1 MHSGRPSMMDLSFLE
16 IATVINNIACSA
28 IAALFLYMLRSKLI
42 EHKLDTATWFVLLFL
57 ASGLG
62 YTASSLRFILP
73 MGFAIF
79 TNNLLYQLG
88 CYCMLFAVLR
98 WYQKPIKVSLYL
110 IALGHSLL
118 FTFLQYALYKIDPES
133 MGLRTLIASVSF
145 SLIYLAAALIAAKNG
160 QRNRPE
166 QTLLATVL
174 ALMMVLLYVPFVAFQ
189 TLPLMSVFRA
199 SAIVVQSLF
208 SFITLG
214 TMLTLFLF
222 EEIEWHRLRSI
233 QDELTGAFNRRHF
246 KEQVQQKLKQSK
258 QKSMVALVDIDH
270 FKQINDSYG
279 HDIGDSVITYVV
291 RHLESLALTDCLV
304 ARYGGEEF
312 AIFARENDFER
323 VSQAL
328 DSVRDAISVG
338 FHVEQQPLKVSVS
351 IGAVI
356 FESSHEYGEVL
367 RQADKALYQAK
378 QQGRNRIMLQDV
390 SAS

>member
-1 MHSGRPSMMDLSFLE
+1 MMDLSFLE

-57 ASGLG
+57 AYGLA
-62 YTASSLRFILP
+62 YTTSSLRFILP

-79 TNNLLYQLG
+79 VNNLLYQLG
-88 CYCMLFAVLR
+88 GYCMLFAVLR
-98 WYQKPIKVSLYL
+98 WYQKPIKSGLYL
-110 IALGHSLL
+110 LMMAHSLL
-118 FTFLQYALYKIDPES
+118 FALLLYLLFRLNPEDI
-133 MGLRTLIASVSF
+133 GLRILIASL
-145 SLIYLAAALIAAKNG
+145 SLSSVYLISAIVAAKNG
-160 QRNRPE
+160 QRGRPE
-166 QTLLATVL
+166 QTLFAVVL
-174 ALMMVLLYVPFVAFQ
+174 AVMMVMLYVPLVAYQ
-189 TLPLMSVFRA
+189 TLPLLAVFRA
-199 SAIVVQSLF
+199 STIVVQNLF
-208 SFITLG
+208 FFIILG
-214 TMLTLFLF
+214 TMLMLFLF

-246 KEQVQQKLKQSK
+246 KEQVQKKLKQSK

-291 RHLESLALTDCLV
+291 RHLESLALTECLV

-312 AIFARENDFER
+312 AIFASENDYER

-378 QQGRNRIMLQDV
+378 QQGRNRIMLQEV

>member
-1 MHSGRPSMMDLSFLE
+1 MMDLSFLE

-57 ASGLG
+57 AYGLA
-62 YTASSLRFILP
+62 YTTSSLRFILP

-79 TNNLLYQLG
+79 VNNLLYQLG
-88 CYCMLFAVLR
+88 GYCMLFAVLR
-98 WYQKPIKVSLYL
+98 WYQKPIKSGLYLLMMAHSLSFALSLYL
-110 IALGHSLL
+110 L
-118 FTFLQYALYKIDPES
+118 FRLNPEDI
-133 MGLRTLIASVSF
+133 GLRILIASL
-145 SLIYLAAALIAAKNG
+145 SLSSVYLISAIVAAKNG
-160 QRNRPE
+160 QRGRPE
-166 QTLLATVL
+166 QTLFAVVL
-174 ALMMVLLYVPFVAFQ
+174 AVMMVMLYVPFVAYQ
-189 TLPLMSVFRA
+189 TLPLLAVFRA
-199 SAIVVQSLF
+199 STIVVQNLF
-208 SFITLG
+208 FFIILG
-214 TMLTLFLF
+214 TMLMLFLF

-246 KEQVQQKLKQSK
+246 KEQVQKKLKQSK

-291 RHLESLALTDCLV
+291 RHLESLALTECLV

-312 AIFARENDFER
+312 AIFASENDFER

-378 QQGRNRIMLQDV
+378 QQGRNRIMLQEV

>member
-1 MHSGRPSMMDLSFLE
+1 MMDLSFLE

>member
-57 ASGLG
+57 AYGLA
-62 YTASSLRFILP
+62 YTTSSLRFILP

-79 TNNLLYQLG
+79 VNNLLYQLG
-88 CYCMLFAVLR
+88 GYCMLFAVLR
-98 WYQKPIKVSLYL
+98 WYQKPIKSGLYL
-110 IALGHSLL
+110 LMMAHSLSFALLLYLL
-118 FTFLQYALYKIDPES
+118 FRLNPEDI
-133 MGLRTLIASVSF
+133 GLRILIASL
-145 SLIYLAAALIAAKNG
+145 SLSSVYLISAIVAAKSG
-160 QRNRPE
+160 QRGRPE
-166 QTLLATVL
+166 QTLFAVVL
-174 ALMMVLLYVPFVAFQ
+174 AVMIVMLYVPFVAYQ
-189 TLPLMSVFRA
+189 TLPLMAVFRA
-199 SAIVVQSLF
+199 STIVVQNLF
-208 SFITLG
+208 FFIILG
-214 TMLTLFLF
+214 TMLMLFLF

-291 RHLESLALTDCLV
+291 RHLESLALTECLV

>member
-1 MHSGRPSMMDLSFLE
+1 MMDLSFLE

-57 ASGLG
+57 AYGLA
-62 YTASSLRFILP
+62 YTTSSLRFILP

-79 TNNLLYQLG
+79 VNNLLYQLG
-88 CYCMLFAVLR
+88 GYCMLFAVLR
-98 WYQKPIKVSLYL
+98 WYQKPIKSGLYL
-110 IALGHSLL
+110 LMMAHSLL
-118 FTFLQYALYKIDPES
+118 FALLLYLLFRLNPEDI
-133 MGLRTLIASVSF
+133 GLRILIASL
-145 SLIYLAAALIAAKNG
+145 SLSSVYLISAIVAAKNG
-160 QRNRPE
+160 QRGRPE
-166 QTLLATVL
+166 QTLFAVVL
-174 ALMMVLLYVPFVAFQ
+174 AVMMVMLYVPLVAYQ
-189 TLPLMSVFRA
+189 TLPLLAVFRA
-199 SAIVVQSLF
+199 STIVVQNLF
-208 SFITLG
+208 FFIILG
-214 TMLTLFLF
+214 TMLMLFLF

-246 KEQVQQKLKQSK
+246 KEQVQKKLKQSK

-291 RHLESLALTDCLV
+291 RHLESLALTECLV

-312 AIFARENDFER
+312 AIFASENDFER

-378 QQGRNRIMLQDV
+378 QQGRNRIMLQEV

>member
-1 MHSGRPSMMDLSFLE
+1 
-16 IATVINNIACSA
+16 
-28 IAALFLYMLRSKLI
+28 MLRSKLI

-57 ASGLG
+57 AYGLA
-62 YTASSLRFILP
+62 YTTSSLRFILP

-79 TNNLLYQLG
+79 VNNLLYQLG
-88 CYCMLFAVLR
+88 GYCMLFAVLR
-98 WYQKPIKVSLYL
+98 WYQKPIKSGLYL
-110 IALGHSLL
+110 LMMAHSLSFALLLYLL
-118 FTFLQYALYKIDPES
+118 FRLNPEDI
-133 MGLRTLIASVSF
+133 GLRILIASL
-145 SLIYLAAALIAAKNG
+145 SLSSVYLISAIVAAKNG
-160 QRNRPE
+160 QRGRPE
-166 QTLLATVL
+166 QTLFAVVL
-174 ALMMVLLYVPFVAFQ
+174 AVMIVMLYVPFVAYQ
-189 TLPLMSVFRA
+189 TLPLMAVFRA
-199 SAIVVQSLF
+199 STIVVQNLF
-208 SFITLG
+208 FFIILG
-214 TMLTLFLF
+214 TMLMLFLF

-258 QKSMVALVDIDH
+258 QKSMVALVDIDY

-291 RHLESLALTDCLV
+291 RHLESLALTECLV

>member
-1 MHSGRPSMMDLSFLE
+1 MMDLSFLE

-57 ASGLG
+57 AYGLA
-62 YTASSLRFILP
+62 YTTSSLRFILP

-79 TNNLLYQLG
+79 VNNLLYQLG
-88 CYCMLFAVLR
+88 GYCMLFAVLR
-98 WYQKPIKVSLYL
+98 WYQKPIKSGLYL
-110 IALGHSLL
+110 LMMAHSLSFALLLYLL
-118 FTFLQYALYKIDPES
+118 FRLNPEDI
-133 MGLRTLIASVSF
+133 GLRILIASL
-145 SLIYLAAALIAAKNG
+145 SLSSVYLISAIVAAKNG
-160 QRNRPE
+160 QRGRPE
-166 QTLLATVL
+166 QTLFAVVL
-174 ALMMVLLYVPFVAFQ
+174 AVMIVMLYVPFVAYQ
-189 TLPLMSVFRA
+189 TLPLLAVFRA
-199 SAIVVQSLF
+199 STIVVQNLF
-208 SFITLG
+208 FFIILG
-214 TMLTLFLF
+214 TMLMLFLF

-246 KEQVQQKLKQSK
+246 KEQVQKKLKQSK

-291 RHLESLALTDCLV
+291 RHLESLALTECLV

-312 AIFARENDFER
+312 AIFASENDFER

>member
-1 MHSGRPSMMDLSFLE
+1 MMDLSFLE

-42 EHKLDTATWFVLLFL
+42 EHKLDTASWFVLLFL
-57 ASGLG
+57 AYGLA
-62 YTASSLRFILP
+62 YTTSSLRFILP

-79 TNNLLYQLG
+79 VNNLLYQLG
-88 CYCMLFAVLR
+88 GYCMLFAVLR
-98 WYQKPIKVSLYL
+98 WYQKPIKSGLYL
-110 IALGHSLL
+110 LMMAHSLSFALLLYLL
-118 FTFLQYALYKIDPES
+118 FRLNPEDI
-133 MGLRTLIASVSF
+133 GLRILIASL
-145 SLIYLAAALIAAKNG
+145 SLSSVYLISAIVAAKNG
-160 QRNRPE
+160 QRGRPE
-166 QTLLATVL
+166 QTLFAVVL
-174 ALMMVLLYVPFVAFQ
+174 AVMMVMLYVPFVAYQ
-189 TLPLMSVFRA
+189 TLPLLAVFRA
-199 SAIVVQSLF
+199 STIVVQNLF
-208 SFITLG
+208 FFIILG
-214 TMLTLFLF
+214 TMLMLFLF

-233 QDELTGAFNRRHF
+233 QDELTGAFNRRYF
-246 KEQVQQKLKQSK
+246 KEQVQHKLKQSK

-291 RHLESLALTDCLV
+291 RHLESLALTECLV

>member
-1 MHSGRPSMMDLSFLE
+1 MMDLSFLE

-57 ASGLG
+57 AYGLA
-62 YTASSLRFILP
+62 YTTSSLRFILP

-79 TNNLLYQLG
+79 VNNLLYQLG
-88 CYCMLFAVLR
+88 GYCMLFAVLR
-98 WYQKPIKVSLYL
+98 WYQKPIKSGLYL
-110 IALGHSLL
+110 LMMAHSLL
-118 FTFLQYALYKIDPES
+118 FALLLYLLFRLNPEDI
-133 MGLRTLIASVSF
+133 GLRILIASL
-145 SLIYLAAALIAAKNG
+145 SLSSVYLISAIVAAKNG
-160 QRNRPE
+160 QRGRPE
-166 QTLLATVL
+166 QTLFAVVL
-174 ALMMVLLYVPFVAFQ
+174 AVMMVMLYVPLVAYQ
-189 TLPLMSVFRA
+189 TLPLLAVFRA
-199 SAIVVQSLF
+199 STIVVQNLF
-208 SFITLG
+208 FFIILG
-214 TMLTLFLF
+214 TMLMLFLF

-246 KEQVQQKLKQSK
+246 KEQVQQKWKQSK

-291 RHLESLALTDCLV
+291 RHLESLALTECLV

-378 QQGRNRIMLQDV
+378 QQGRNRIMLQEV

>member
-1 MHSGRPSMMDLSFLE
+1 MMDLSFLE

-291 RHLESLALTDCLV
+291 RHLESLALTECLV

-312 AIFARENDFER
+312 AIFARENDSER

>member
-1 MHSGRPSMMDLSFLE
+1 
-16 IATVINNIACSA
+16 
-28 IAALFLYMLRSKLI
+28 MLRSKLI

-279 HDIGDSVITYVV
+279 HDIGDSVNTYVV

-378 QQGRNRIMLQDV
+378 QQGRNRIMLQEV

>member
-1 MHSGRPSMMDLSFLE
+1 MMDLSFLE

-57 ASGLG
+57 AYGLA
-62 YTASSLRFILP
+62 YTTSSLRFILP

-79 TNNLLYQLG
+79 VNNLLYQLG
-88 CYCMLFAVLR
+88 GYCMLFAVLR
-98 WYQKPIKVSLYL
+98 WYQKPIQSGLYL
-110 IALGHSLL
+110 LMMAHSLSFALLLYLL
-118 FTFLQYALYKIDPES
+118 FRLNPEDI
-133 MGLRTLIASVSF
+133 GLRILIASL
-145 SLIYLAAALIAAKNG
+145 SLSSVYLISAIVAAKNG
-160 QRNRPE
+160 QRGRPE
-166 QTLLATVL
+166 QTLFAVVL
-174 ALMMVLLYVPFVAFQ
+174 AVMIVMLYVPFVAYQ
-189 TLPLMSVFRA
+189 TLPLMAVFRA
-199 SAIVVQSLF
+199 STIVVQNLF
-208 SFITLG
+208 FFIILG
-214 TMLTLFLF
+214 TMLMLFLF

-246 KEQVQQKLKQSK
+246 KEQVQKKLKQSK

-291 RHLESLALTDCLV
+291 RHLESLALTECLV

-312 AIFARENDFER
+312 AIFASENDFER

>member
-1 MHSGRPSMMDLSFLE
+1 MMDLSFLE

-57 ASGLG
+57 AYGLA
-62 YTASSLRFILP
+62 YTTSSLRFILP

-79 TNNLLYQLG
+79 VNNLLYQLG
-88 CYCMLFAVLR
+88 GYCMLFAVLR
-98 WYQKPIKVSLYL
+98 WYQKPIKSGLYL
-110 IALGHSLL
+110 LMMAHSLL
-118 FTFLQYALYKIDPES
+118 FALLLYLLFRLNPEDI
-133 MGLRTLIASVSF
+133 GLRILIASL
-145 SLIYLAAALIAAKNG
+145 SLSSVYLISAIVAAKNG
-160 QRNRPE
+160 QRGRPE
-166 QTLLATVL
+166 QTLFAVVL
-174 ALMMVLLYVPFVAFQ
+174 AVMMVMLYVPLVAYQ
-189 TLPLMSVFRA
+189 TLPLLAVFRA
-199 SAIVVQSLF
+199 STIVVQNLF
-208 SFITLG
+208 FFIILG
-214 TMLTLFLF
+214 TMLMLFLF

-246 KEQVQQKLKQSK
+246 KEQVQQKWKQSK

-291 RHLESLALTDCLV
+291 RHLESLALTECLV

-338 FHVEQQPLKVSVS
+338 FYVEQQPLKVSVS

-378 QQGRNRIMLQDV
+378 QQGRNRIMLQEV

>member
-1 MHSGRPSMMDLSFLE
+1 MMDLSFLE

-57 ASGLG
+57 AYGLA
-62 YTASSLRFILP
+62 YTTSSLRFILP

-79 TNNLLYQLG
+79 VNNLLYQLG
-88 CYCMLFAVLR
+88 GYCMLFAVLR
-98 WYQKPIKVSLYL
+98 WYQKPIKSGLYL
-110 IALGHSLL
+110 LMMAHSLL
-118 FTFLQYALYKIDPES
+118 FALLLYLLFRLNPEDI
-133 MGLRTLIASVSF
+133 GLRILIASL
-145 SLIYLAAALIAAKNG
+145 SLSSVYLISAIVAAKNG
-160 QRNRPE
+160 QRGRPE
-166 QTLLATVL
+166 QTLFAVVL
-174 ALMMVLLYVPFVAFQ
+174 AVMMVMLYVPFVAYQ
-189 TLPLMSVFRA
+189 TLPLLAVFRA
-199 SAIVVQSLF
+199 STIVVQNLF
-208 SFITLG
+208 FFIILG
-214 TMLTLFLF
+214 TMLMLFLF

-246 KEQVQQKLKQSK
+246 KEQVQKKLKQSK

-291 RHLESLALTDCLV
+291 RHLESLALTECLV

-312 AIFARENDFER
+312 AIFASENDFER

-390 SAS
+390 SVS

>member
-1 MHSGRPSMMDLSFLE
+1 MMDLSFLE

-57 ASGLG
+57 AYGLA
-62 YTASSLRFILP
+62 YTTSSLRFILP

-79 TNNLLYQLG
+79 VNNLLYQLG
-88 CYCMLFAVLR
+88 GYCMLFAVLR
-98 WYQKPIKVSLYL
+98 WYQKPIKSGLYL
-110 IALGHSLL
+110 LMMAHSLL
-118 FTFLQYALYKIDPES
+118 FALLLYLLFRLNPEDI
-133 MGLRTLIASVSF
+133 GLRILIASL
-145 SLIYLAAALIAAKNG
+145 SLSSVYLISAIVAAKNG
-160 QRNRPE
+160 QRGRPE
-166 QTLLATVL
+166 QTLFAVVL
-174 ALMMVLLYVPFVAFQ
+174 AVMMVMLYVPFVAYQ
-189 TLPLMSVFRA
+189 TLPLLAVFRA
-199 SAIVVQSLF
+199 STIVVQNLF
-208 SFITLG
+208 FFIILG
-214 TMLTLFLF
+214 TMLMLFLF

-246 KEQVQQKLKQSK
+246 KEQVQKKLKQSK

-291 RHLESLALTDCLV
+291 RHLESLALTECLV

-312 AIFARENDFER
+312 AIFASENDFER

-351 IGAVI
+351 IGVVI

-378 QQGRNRIMLQDV
+378 QQGRNRIMLQEV

>member
-1 MHSGRPSMMDLSFLE
+1 
-16 IATVINNIACSA
+16 
-28 IAALFLYMLRSKLI
+28 MLRSKLI

-57 ASGLG
+57 AYGLA
-62 YTASSLRFILP
+62 YTTSSLRFILP

-79 TNNLLYQLG
+79 VNNLLYQLG
-88 CYCMLFAVLR
+88 GYCMLFAVLR
-98 WYQKPIKVSLYL
+98 WYQKPIKSGLYL
-110 IALGHSLL
+110 LMMAHSLL
-118 FTFLQYALYKIDPES
+118 FALLLYLLFRLNPEDI
-133 MGLRTLIASVSF
+133 GLRILIASL
-145 SLIYLAAALIAAKNG
+145 SLSSVYLISAIVAAKNG
-160 QRNRPE
+160 QRGRSE
-166 QTLLATVL
+166 QTLFAVVL
-174 ALMMVLLYVPFVAFQ
+174 AVMMVMLYVPLVAYQ
-189 TLPLMSVFRA
+189 TLPLLAVFRA
-199 SAIVVQSLF
+199 STIVVQNLF
-208 SFITLG
+208 FFIILG
-214 TMLTLFLF
+214 TMLMLFLF

-233 QDELTGAFNRRHF
+233 QDELTGAFNRRYF

-291 RHLESLALTDCLV
+291 RHLESLALTECLV

-328 DSVRDAISVG
+328 DLVRDAISEG

>member
-1 MHSGRPSMMDLSFLE
+1 MMDLSFLE

-57 ASGLG
+57 AYGLA
-62 YTASSLRFILP
+62 YTTSSLRFILP

-79 TNNLLYQLG
+79 VNNLLYQLG
-88 CYCMLFAVLR
+88 GYCMLFAVLR
-98 WYQKPIKVSLYL
+98 WYQKPIKSGLYL
-110 IALGHSLL
+110 LMMAHSLSFALLLYLL
-118 FTFLQYALYKIDPES
+118 FRLNPEDI
-133 MGLRTLIASVSF
+133 GLRILIASL
-145 SLIYLAAALIAAKNG
+145 SLSSVYLISAIVAAKNG
-160 QRNRPE
+160 QRGRPE
-166 QTLLATVL
+166 QTLFAVVL
-174 ALMMVLLYVPFVAFQ
+174 AMMMVMLYVPFVAYQ
-189 TLPLMSVFRA
+189 TLPLLAVFRA
-199 SAIVVQSLF
+199 STIVVQNLF
-208 SFITLG
+208 FFIILG
-214 TMLTLFLF
+214 TMLMLFLF

-233 QDELTGAFNRRHF
+233 QDELTDAFNRRHF

-291 RHLESLALTDCLV
+291 RHLESLALTECLV

-390 SAS
+390 SES

>member
-1 MHSGRPSMMDLSFLE
+1 MMDLSFLE

-57 ASGLG
+57 AYGLA
-62 YTASSLRFILP
+62 YTTSSLRFILP

-79 TNNLLYQLG
+79 VNNLLYQLG
-88 CYCMLFAVLR
+88 GYCMLFAVLR
-98 WYQKPIKVSLYL
+98 WYQKPIKSGLYL
-110 IALGHSLL
+110 LMMAHSLL
-118 FTFLQYALYKIDPES
+118 FALLLYLLFRLNPEDI
-133 MGLRTLIASVSF
+133 GLRILIASL
-145 SLIYLAAALIAAKNG
+145 SLSSVYLISAIVAAKNG
-160 QRNRPE
+160 QRGRPE
-166 QTLLATVL
+166 QTLFAVVL
-174 ALMMVLLYVPFVAFQ
+174 AVMMVMLYVPLVAYQ
-189 TLPLMSVFRA
+189 TLPLLAVFRA
-199 SAIVVQSLF
+199 STIVVQNLF
-208 SFITLG
+208 FFIILG
-214 TMLTLFLF
+214 TMLMLFLF

-233 QDELTGAFNRRHF
+233 QDELTGAFNRCYF

-291 RHLESLALTDCLV
+291 RHLESLALRECLV

-328 DSVRDAISVG
+328 DSVRDAISEG

-390 SAS
+390 SVS

>member
-1 MHSGRPSMMDLSFLE
+1 MMDLSFLE

-57 ASGLG
+57 AYGLA
-62 YTASSLRFILP
+62 YTTSSLRFILP

-79 TNNLLYQLG
+79 VNNLLYQLG
-88 CYCMLFAVLR
+88 GYCMLFAVLR
-98 WYQKPIKVSLYL
+98 WYQKPIKSGLYL
-110 IALGHSLL
+110 LMMAHSLSFALLLYLL
-118 FTFLQYALYKIDPES
+118 FRLNPEDV
-133 MGLRTLIASVSF
+133 GLRILIASL
-145 SLIYLAAALIAAKNG
+145 SLSSVYLISAIVAAKNG
-160 QRNRPE
+160 QRGRPE
-166 QTLLATVL
+166 QTLFAVVL
-174 ALMMVLLYVPFVAFQ
+174 AVMIVMLYVPFVAYQ
-189 TLPLMSVFRA
+189 TLPLLAVFRA
-199 SAIVVQSLF
+199 STIVVQNLF
-208 SFITLG
+208 FFIILG
-214 TMLTLFLF
+214 TMLMLFLF

-246 KEQVQQKLKQSK
+246 KEQVQKKLKQSK

-291 RHLESLALTDCLV
+291 RHLESLALTECLV

-312 AIFARENDFER
+312 AIFASENDFER

-378 QQGRNRIMLQDV
+378 QQGRN
-390 SAS
+390 

>member
-1 MHSGRPSMMDLSFLE
+1 MMDLSFLE

-57 ASGLG
+57 AYGLA
-62 YTASSLRFILP
+62 YTTSSLRFILP

-79 TNNLLYQLG
+79 VNNLLYQLG
-88 CYCMLFAVLR
+88 GYCMLFAVLR
-98 WYQKPIKVSLYL
+98 WYQKPIKSGLYL
-110 IALGHSLL
+110 LMMAHSLSFALLLYLL
-118 FTFLQYALYKIDPES
+118 FRLNPEDV
-133 MGLRTLIASVSF
+133 GLRILIASL
-145 SLIYLAAALIAAKNG
+145 SLSSVYLISAIVAAKNG
-160 QRNRPE
+160 QRGRPE
-166 QTLLATVL
+166 QTLFAVVL
-174 ALMMVLLYVPFVAFQ
+174 AVMMVMLYVPFVAYQ
-189 TLPLMSVFRA
+189 TLPLLAVFRA
-199 SAIVVQSLF
+199 STIVVQNLF
-208 SFITLG
+208 FFIILG
-214 TMLTLFLF
+214 TMLMLFLF

-246 KEQVQQKLKQSK
+246 KEQVQKKLKQSK

-291 RHLESLALTDCLV
+291 RHLESLALTECLV

-312 AIFARENDFER
+312 AIFASENDFER

-378 QQGRNRIMLQDV
+378 QQGRNRIMLQEV

>member
-1 MHSGRPSMMDLSFLE
+1 MMDLSFLE

-57 ASGLG
+57 AYGLA
-62 YTASSLRFILP
+62 YTTSSLRFILP

-79 TNNLLYQLG
+79 VNNLLYQLG
-88 CYCMLFAVLR
+88 GYCMLFAVLR
-98 WYQKPIKVSLYL
+98 WYQKPIKSGLYL
-110 IALGHSLL
+110 LMMAHSLSFALLLYLL
-118 FTFLQYALYKIDPES
+118 FRLNPEDV
-133 MGLRTLIASVSF
+133 GLRILIASL
-145 SLIYLAAALIAAKNG
+145 SLSSVYLISAIVAAKNG
-160 QRNRPE
+160 QRGRPE
-166 QTLLATVL
+166 QTLFAVVL
-174 ALMMVLLYVPFVAFQ
+174 AVMIVMLYVPFVAYQ
-189 TLPLMSVFRA
+189 TLPLLAVFRA
-199 SAIVVQSLF
+199 STIVVQNLF
-208 SFITLG
+208 FFIILG
-214 TMLTLFLF
+214 TMLMLFLF

-246 KEQVQQKLKQSK
+246 KEQVQKKLKQSK

-291 RHLESLALTDCLV
+291 RHLESLALTECLV

-312 AIFARENDFER
+312 AIFASENDFER

>member
-1 MHSGRPSMMDLSFLE
+1 MMDLSFLE

-57 ASGLG
+57 AYGLA
-62 YTASSLRFILP
+62 YTTSSLRFILP

-79 TNNLLYQLG
+79 VNNLLYQLG
-88 CYCMLFAVLR
+88 GYCMLFAVLR
-98 WYQKPIKVSLYL
+98 WYQKPIKSGLYL
-110 IALGHSLL
+110 LMMAHSLSFALLLYLL
-118 FTFLQYALYKIDPES
+118 FRLNPEDI
-133 MGLRTLIASVSF
+133 GLRILIASL
-145 SLIYLAAALIAAKNG
+145 SLSSVYLISAIVAAKNG
-160 QRNRPE
+160 QRGRPE
-166 QTLLATVL
+166 QTLFAVVL
-174 ALMMVLLYVPFVAFQ
+174 AMMMVMLYVPFVAYQ
-189 TLPLMSVFRA
+189 TLPLLAVFRA
-199 SAIVVQSLF
+199 STIVVQNLF
-208 SFITLG
+208 FFIILG
-214 TMLTLFLF
+214 TMLMLFLF

-233 QDELTGAFNRRHF
+233 QDELTDAFNRRHF

-291 RHLESLALTDCLV
+291 RHLESLALTECLV

>member
-1 MHSGRPSMMDLSFLE
+1 MMDLSFLE

-57 ASGLG
+57 AYGLA
-62 YTASSLRFILP
+62 YTTSSLRFILP

-79 TNNLLYQLG
+79 VNNLLYQLG
-88 CYCMLFAVLR
+88 GYCMLFAVLR
-98 WYQKPIKVSLYL
+98 WYQKPIKSGLYL
-110 IALGHSLL
+110 LMMAHSLL
-118 FTFLQYALYKIDPES
+118 FALLLYLLFRLNPEDI
-133 MGLRTLIASVSF
+133 GLRILIASL
-145 SLIYLAAALIAAKNG
+145 SLSSVYLISAIVAAKNG
-160 QRNRPE
+160 QRGRPE
-166 QTLLATVL
+166 QTLFAVVL
-174 ALMMVLLYVPFVAFQ
+174 AVMMVMLYVPFVAYQ
-189 TLPLMSVFRA
+189 TLPLLAVFRA
-199 SAIVVQSLF
+199 STIVVQNLF
-208 SFITLG
+208 FFIILG
-214 TMLTLFLF
+214 TMLMLFLF

-246 KEQVQQKLKQSK
+246 KEQVQKKLKQSK

-291 RHLESLALTDCLV
+291 RHLESLALTECLV
-304 ARYGGEEF
+304 ARYGSEEF
-312 AIFARENDFER
+312 AIFASENDFER

-378 QQGRNRIMLQDV
+378 QQGRNRIMLQEV

>member
-1 MHSGRPSMMDLSFLE
+1 MMDLSFLE

-57 ASGLG
+57 AYGLA
-62 YTASSLRFILP
+62 YTTSSLRFILP

-79 TNNLLYQLG
+79 VNNLLHQLG
-88 CYCMLFAVLR
+88 GYCMLFAVLR
-98 WYQKPIKVSLYL
+98 WYQKPIKSGLYL
-110 IALGHSLL
+110 LMMAHSLL
-118 FTFLQYALYKIDPES
+118 FALLLYLLFRLNPEDI
-133 MGLRTLIASVSF
+133 GLRILIASL
-145 SLIYLAAALIAAKNG
+145 SLSSVYLISAIVAAKNG
-160 QRNRPE
+160 QRGRPE
-166 QTLLATVL
+166 QTLFAVVL
-174 ALMMVLLYVPFVAFQ
+174 AVMMVMLYVPFVAYQ
-189 TLPLMSVFRA
+189 TLPLLAVFRA
-199 SAIVVQSLF
+199 STIVVQNLF
-208 SFITLG
+208 FFIILG
-214 TMLTLFLF
+214 TMLMLFLF

-246 KEQVQQKLKQSK
+246 KEQVQKKLKQSK

-291 RHLESLALTDCLV
+291 RHLESLALTECLV

-312 AIFARENDFER
+312 AIFASENDFER

-338 FHVEQQPLKVSVS
+338 FHVEQQPLKLSVS

-378 QQGRNRIMLQDV
+378 QQGRNRIMLQEV

>member
-1 MHSGRPSMMDLSFLE
+1 
-16 IATVINNIACSA
+16 
-28 IAALFLYMLRSKLI
+28 MLRSKLI

-57 ASGLG
+57 AYGLA
-62 YTASSLRFILP
+62 YTTSSLRFILP
-73 MGFAIF
+73 MGFSIF
-79 TNNLLYQLG
+79 VNNLLYQLG
-88 CYCMLFAVLR
+88 GYCMLFAVLR
-98 WYQKPIKVSLYL
+98 WYQKPIKSGLYLLMMAHSLSFALSLYL
-110 IALGHSLL
+110 L
-118 FTFLQYALYKIDPES
+118 FRLNPEDI
-133 MGLRTLIASVSF
+133 GLRILIASL
-145 SLIYLAAALIAAKNG
+145 SLSSVYLISAIVAAKNG
-160 QRNRPE
+160 QRGRPE
-166 QTLLATVL
+166 QTLFAVVL
-174 ALMMVLLYVPFVAFQ
+174 AVMIVMLYVPFVAYQ
-189 TLPLMSVFRA
+189 TLPLLAVFRA
-199 SAIVVQSLF
+199 STIVVQNLF
-208 SFITLG
+208 FFIILG
-214 TMLTLFLF
+214 TMLMLFLF

-291 RHLESLALTDCLV
+291 RHLESLALTECLV

-312 AIFARENDFER
+312 AIFASENDFER

>member
-1 MHSGRPSMMDLSFLE
+1 MMDLSFLE

-57 ASGLG
+57 AYGLA
-62 YTASSLRFILP
+62 YTTSSLRFILP

-79 TNNLLYQLG
+79 VNNLLYQLG
-88 CYCMLFAVLR
+88 GYCMLFAVLR
-98 WYQKPIKVSLYL
+98 WYQKPIKSGLYL
-110 IALGHSLL
+110 LMMAHSLL
-118 FTFLQYALYKIDPES
+118 FALLLYLLFRLNPEDI
-133 MGLRTLIASVSF
+133 GLRILIAALSLSSVY
-145 SLIYLAAALIAAKNG
+145 LISAIVAAKNG
-160 QRNRPE
+160 QRGRPE
-166 QTLLATVL
+166 QTLFAVVL
-174 ALMMVLLYVPFVAFQ
+174 AVMMVMLYVPFVAYQ
-189 TLPLMSVFRA
+189 TLPLLAVFRA
-199 SAIVVQSLF
+199 STIVVQNLF
-208 SFITLG
+208 FFIILG
-214 TMLTLFLF
+214 TMLMLFLF

-233 QDELTGAFNRRHF
+233 QDELTGAFNRHHF
-246 KEQVQQKLKQSK
+246 KEQVQQKMKQSK

-291 RHLESLALTDCLV
+291 RHLESLALTECLV

-312 AIFARENDFER
+312 AIFARENDSER

>member
-1 MHSGRPSMMDLSFLE
+1 MMDLSFLE

-57 ASGLG
+57 AYGLA
-62 YTASSLRFILP
+62 YTTSSLRFILP

-79 TNNLLYQLG
+79 VNNLLYQLG
-88 CYCMLFAVLR
+88 GYCMLFAVLR
-98 WYQKPIKVSLYL
+98 WYQKPIKSGLYL
-110 IALGHSLL
+110 LMMAHSLL
-118 FTFLQYALYKIDPES
+118 FALLLYLLFRLNPEDI
-133 MGLRTLIASVSF
+133 GLRILIASL
-145 SLIYLAAALIAAKNG
+145 SLSSVYLISAIVAAKNG
-160 QRNRPE
+160 QRGRPE
-166 QTLLATVL
+166 QTLFAVVL
-174 ALMMVLLYVPFVAFQ
+174 AVMMVMLYVPFVAYQ
-189 TLPLMSVFRA
+189 TLPLLAVFRA
-199 SAIVVQSLF
+199 STIVVQNLF
-208 SFITLG
+208 FFIILG
-214 TMLTLFLF
+214 TMLMLFLF

-246 KEQVQQKLKQSK
+246 KEQVQKKLKQSK

-291 RHLESLALTDCLV
+291 RHLESLALTECLV

>member
-1 MHSGRPSMMDLSFLE
+1 MMDLSFLE

-57 ASGLG
+57 AYGLA
-62 YTASSLRFILP
+62 YTTSSLRFILP

-79 TNNLLYQLG
+79 VNNLLYQLG
-88 CYCMLFAVLR
+88 GYCMLFAVLR
-98 WYQKPIKVSLYL
+98 WYQKPIKSGLYL
-110 IALGHSLL
+110 LMMAHSLL
-118 FTFLQYALYKIDPES
+118 FALLLYLLFRLNPEDI
-133 MGLRTLIASVSF
+133 GLRILIASL
-145 SLIYLAAALIAAKNG
+145 SLSSVYLISAIVAAKNG
-160 QRNRPE
+160 QRGRPE
-166 QTLLATVL
+166 QTLFAVVL
-174 ALMMVLLYVPFVAFQ
+174 AVMMVMLYVPFVAYQ
-189 TLPLMSVFRA
+189 TLPLLAVFRA
-199 SAIVVQSLF
+199 STIVVQNLF
-208 SFITLG
+208 FFIILG
-214 TMLTLFLF
+214 TMLMLFLF

-246 KEQVQQKLKQSK
+246 KEQVQKKLKQSK
-258 QKSMVALVDIDH
+258 QKAMVALVDIDH

-291 RHLESLALTDCLV
+291 RHLESLALTECLV

-312 AIFARENDFER
+312 AIFASENDFER

-338 FHVEQQPLKVSVS
+338 FHVEQQPLKLSVS

-378 QQGRNRIMLQDV
+378 QQGRNRIMLQEV